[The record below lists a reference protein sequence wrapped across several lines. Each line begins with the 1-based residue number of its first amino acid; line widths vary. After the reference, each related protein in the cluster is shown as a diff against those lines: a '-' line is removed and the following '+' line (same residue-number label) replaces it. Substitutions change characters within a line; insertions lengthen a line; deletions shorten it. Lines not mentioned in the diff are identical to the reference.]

1 MTISVFLRIGRQVPF
16 VNVYIYIYIF
26 IYLFIY
32 LYIYILYIY
41 IYTNHILKPS
51 QTPGVL
57 EQSFSVLVSR
67 GQPIFSCWMWP
78 LVTLLQSDTTFFLA
92 ANVQWDFFWKWKI
105 GSLTLPFATTQVA
118 RETSEWV

>member
-1 MTISVFLRIGRQVPF
+1 VTISVFLRIGRQVPF
-16 VNVYIYIYIF
+16 VNVYIYIYNYNF
-26 IYLFIY
+26 
-32 LYIYILYIY
+32 IY
-41 IYTNHILKPS
+41 IYTNHILKHS

-92 ANVQWDFFWKWKI
+92 ANVQWDFFLEMENWVLNIAIRNHASRKRDVRV
-105 GSLTLPFATTQVA
+105 GLT
-118 RETSEWV
+118 

>member
-16 VNVYIYIYIF
+16 VNVYIYIYLY

-32 LYIYILYIY
+32 IFY

-51 QTPGVL
+51 QTPGAL

-78 LVTLLQSDTTFFLA
+78 LVTLLQSDTTFSLA
-92 ANVQWDFFWKWKI
+92 ANVQWFFLEMENWVLNIAIRNHASRKRDVRV
-105 GSLTLPFATTQVA
+105 GLT
-118 RETSEWV
+118 